1 MHALRRIHEALVPEG
16 ILLDMHPIPP
26 STRAEVGG
34 RSLGQFDD
42 SEFMDT
48 VAQTEAALEQTVTE
62 GLFVLETELEFDWLE
77 RFDSGEEL
85 IEDVES
91 WGDVRI
97 SEDLA
102 ARIRSAEPP
111 VDLWE
116 RVVLRRFCAS
126 RSRG

>member
-1 MHALRRIHEALVPEG
+1 MPHQAHFTHEIRVP
-16 ILLDMHPIPP
+16 
-26 STRAEVGG
+26 
-34 RSLGQFDD
+34 
-42 SEFMDT
+42 
-48 VAQTEAALEQTVTE
+48 
-62 GLFVLETELEFDWLE
+62 ELEFDWLE

-97 SEDLA
+97 PEDLA

>member
-85 IEDVES
+85 IRILRAGATS
-91 WGDVRI
+91 GSQRI
-97 SEDLA
+97 SRRESA
-102 ARIRSAEPP
+102 ARSRRSISGSVSSCDVFA
-111 VDLWE
+111 L
-116 RVVLRRFCAS
+116 S
-126 RSRG
+126 RNRG